1 MMNPELMM
9 FYNVENFYPP
19 NQKSENTPNFGL
31 RNWDDYKYNLKI
43 KKITNVFRFIEE
55 DFGQLPSVI
64 GLAEIGAKSVLEDL
78 TNANSPIKDYEIVY
92 QPSKDSRGLSVA
104 MLFDKSKFT
113 LTKYQT
119 LEFPMDEN
127 VEYDTR
133 DILHAELLSDGKNLH
148 VFILHLPSK
157 RNQNVKKDLRNY
169 ILEKLSE
176 TLQELFEKGEAVVLM
191 GDFNDNPGN
200 ETIKQL
206 CFDKNDNKV
215 MNNPFETFYQENQ
228 FSTFHGK
235 KGVCFDQIFYTES
248 ALLKNFSFKN
258 IEAEIYNNLRLRNK
272 DSKNNKYPSRTFSG
286 SRYMGGYSD
295 HFPVILK
302 FLNKEPI

>member
-1 MMNPELMM
+1 MMNPELLMT

-19 NQKSENTPNFGL
+19 KQKTEDALNFGSHH
-31 RNWDDYKYNLKI
+31 WDDYKYQLKI
-43 KKITNVFRFIEE
+43 RKITNVFRFIEE

-64 GLAEIGAKSVLEDL
+64 GLAEIGARSVLEDL
-78 TNANSPIKDYEIVY
+78 TNANSPIKDYEIVHH
-92 QPSKDSRGLSVA
+92 PSKDSRGLSVA

-113 LTKYQT
+113 LTKYQN
-119 LEFPMDEN
+119 LQFPMGEN

-157 RNQNVKKDLRNY
+157 RNHDAKKELRNY
-169 ILEKLSE
+169 ILEKLSK
-176 TLQELFEKGEAVVLM
+176 TLQELFAKGEAVILM
-191 GDFNDNPGN
+191 GDFNDNPDN

-215 MNNPFETFYQENQ
+215 LNNPFETLHQENQ

-235 KGVCFDQIFYTES
+235 KGVCFDQIFFTES

-302 FLNKEPI
+302 L

>member
-1 MMNPELMM
+1 MINPELMM
-9 FYNVENFYPP
+9 FYNVENFYPS
-19 NQKSENTPNFGL
+19 NQKSEDAPNFGL
-31 RNWDDYKYNLKI
+31 RNWDDYKYNLKVR
-43 KKITNVFRFIEE
+43 KITNVFRFIEE

-64 GLAEIGAKSVLEDL
+64 GLAEIGNLSVLEDL
-78 TNANSPIKDYEIVY
+78 TNDNSTIKDYEIVY

-113 LTKYQT
+113 LSKYQI
-119 LEFPMDEN
+119 LQFPMDEN

-133 DILHAELLSDGKNLH
+133 DILHAEFLSDGKKLH
-148 VFILHLPSK
+148 VFVLHMPSK
-157 RNQNVKKDLRNY
+157 RNHDVKKDFRNY

-176 TLQELFEKGEAVVLM
+176 TLQELFEKGEAIILM
-191 GDFNDNPGN
+191 GDFNDNPN
-200 ETIKQL
+200 ADTIKQL
-206 CFDKNDNKV
+206 CLDKNGSEV
-215 MNNPFETFYQENQ
+215 LSNPFETLYHQNQ

-235 KGVCFDQIFYTES
+235 KGVCFDQIFYTKN

-302 FLNKEPI
+302 FLNKESI